1 MPRHSE
7 GWGGGRRGESGPKG
21 SGKSRGAR
29 ARAAGL
35 GRALAESR
43 TPHAS
48 QALYESGGPWR
59 CRLEL
64 K

>member
-1 MPRHSE
+1 MRQV
-7 GWGGGRRGESGPKG
+7 GRRRADLKF
-21 SGKSRGAR
+21 GKSR
-29 ARAAGL
+29 GL

-43 TPHAS
+43 TSHAS

-59 CRLEL
+59 CRLEP